1 MTISQPCC
9 RCVRNADCA
18 AVAVLVIA
26 SFVTEPEYINLVP
39 TRTPVDLSG
48 VFYCHKKA
56 RILAGFFCIRDIASG
71 NFGTA
76 DLGIKRNR
84 STFNVSRRSGRAAI
98 RQLDRQKPARQCSLC
113 SLAKRAPV
121 RNYPLHSKVRYDRKC

>member
-48 VFYCHKKA
+48 VIYCHKKA

-76 DLGIKRNR
+76 DLGIKHNR
-84 STFNVSRRSGRAAI
+84 STFNVSRRSGRTAV
-98 RQLDRQKPARQCSLC
+98 RQLDRQNLLGNVVFVLLQSERQC
-113 SLAKRAPV
+113 
-121 RNYPLHSKVRYDRKC
+121 